1 MPFCT
6 QCGAEVGGAS
16 FCPQCGAAAEVGGAA
31 AAPSAGTPAA
41 ESAPPPSAGGDPAPG
56 AGAAGAQPPPPAAAA
71 SGSQDNLMGA
81 LAYATPI
88 PAIIFLVIDPYKNIK
103 FVRFHSFQ
111 SIFFCVAA
119 IAISIALT
127 ILSLILAFVG
137 IGFLLGIVNFLV
149 QIGFFVLWIVLVI
162 KAYQGERYKLPV
174 IGDLA
179 EKQA

>member
-1 MPFCT
+1 
-6 QCGAEVGGAS
+6 
-16 FCPQCGAAAEVGGAA
+16 
-31 AAPSAGTPAA
+31 
-41 ESAPPPSAGGDPAPG
+41 
-56 AGAAGAQPPPPAAAA
+56 
-71 SGSQDNLMGA
+71 MGA

-119 IAISIALT
+119 IAITIALT
-127 ILSLILAFVG
+127 ILSIVLAIVG
-137 IGFLLGIVNFLV
+137 IGFLIGIVQILV
-149 QIGFFVLWIVLVI
+149 QLGFFVLWIVLVI
-162 KAYQGERYKLPV
+162 KAYQGEWYKLPV